1 MPLYLMDSDHMT
13 ALFRGGKKRDILEAR
28 LKGIAPDDYGTS
40 IISYEE
46 QVRGWLDTLANAKK
60 KVPKV
65 FAYDELNAI
74 RLLYERFAVWQ
85 YTPNADAVVETWIKN
100 GVRIGTQ
107 DLRIA
112 AIAVTNGATVLTE
125 NRRHFEKI
133 PGVTFAN
140 WTTERES

>member
-1 MPLYLMDSDHMT
+1 MPLYLLDTDHMT
-13 ALFRGGKKRDILEAR
+13 ALFRGGTKRDALEVR
-28 LKGIAPDDYGTS
+28 LAQIAPDDYGTS

-46 QVRGWLDTLANAKK
+46 QIRGWLETLANVKK
-60 KVPKV
+60 NVPKV

-74 RLLYERFAVWQ
+74 RLLYQRFAVWQ
-85 YTPNADAVVETWIKN
+85 YTSNADAVVETWKAN

-112 AIAVTNGATVLTE
+112 AIAVTNKATVLTA

-133 PGVTFAN
+133 PGVLFED
-140 WTTERES
+140 WTTNGV